1 MSWDALS
8 GCGVALFCGLYHAT
22 PLVVLTHGRELVFGD
37 LRSTPDDEVEEDY
50 CLASFSL
57 LTSPYL
63 DIWLRFLRSYPVMHD
78 CVAPFAAHK
87 SERAH
92 HPLPKSVVNFVAVV
106 ARTALSADSSVDCL
120 VVVYFLHC
128 ELLQHVLLPYFVVV
142 WMTS

>member
-22 PLVVLTHGRELVFGD
+22 PLVVLTHGRELVFGE

-57 LTSPYL
+57 LTSSYL

-78 CVAPFAAHK
+78 CVVPFAAHK
-87 SERAH
+87 TERAH
-92 HPLPKSVVNFVAVV
+92 HPLSKLVVNSVAVV
-106 ARTALSADSSVDCL
+106 ALTVFSTDSSVDFF
-120 VVVYFLHC
+120 VVACTICC
-128 ELLQHVLLPYFVVV
+128 ELLQRVLLPYFIVVG
-142 WMTS
+142 